1 VIAYHFERVTGAAG
15 RGYRSSR
22 IRSGAAA
29 LRSVVK
35 SLQLV
40 TAAEV
45 GLAVLRTLCSS
56 DPARIRAFIRE
67 NAGETIYKPF
77 CATQWRTTGGS
88 ACLFTAVIDESEL
101 PDDDVLRLS
110 PGIFQPRI
118 AKAYELRV
126 TMMGRHVFAAELA
139 SQSVTKAQAAPSSD
153 SIRGSWHTAVAQ
165 LVPPRTPARTPTR
178 SLRGLDEH
186 APARGRRSRYAS
198 QSRTDAGSARPRRAR
213 LSSGLDLR
221 GALWGDCWMRRA
233 IVVAGMVLGAACK
246 QPEPSEPLKL
256 EEPAVAKAV
265 VEPPSPMCKAC
276 PAGRGPPGEGDLAV
290 IQPVRK
296 LLALCGSS
304 GEGKWRVDY
313 VVPGR
318 DAYIQDQIFTGGEA
332 TKKCLSDQLAAF
344 EWPAGYRAK
353 VVAYSE
359 VDREMSEETLRT
371 MNALYDE
378 LEQCRKDGSTS
389 EYEFDLNVKDG
400 SGSTV
405 TNAMFRIGADEQACF
420 LAAVGRLRPPQPWSL
435 RLKLTRGDGP
445 FDDP

>member
-1 VIAYHFERVTGAAG
+1 MDHAG
-15 RGYRSSR
+15 RVDVGEL
-22 IRSGAAA
+22 IGGA
-29 LRSVVK
+29 R
-35 SLQLV
+35 Q
-40 TAAEV
+40 
-45 GLAVLRTLCSS
+45 
-56 DPARIRAFIRE
+56 
-67 NAGETIYKPF
+67 N
-77 CATQWRTTGGS
+77 
-88 ACLFTAVIDESEL
+88 
-101 PDDDVLRLS
+101 
-110 PGIFQPRI
+110 
-118 AKAYELRV
+118 
-126 TMMGRHVFAAELA
+126 
-139 SQSVTKAQAAPSSD
+139 QA
-153 SIRGSWHTAVAQ
+153 
-165 LVPPRTPARTPTR
+165 
-178 SLRGLDEH
+178 
-186 APARGRRSRYAS
+186 
-198 QSRTDAGSARPRRAR
+198 RTDAGSARPQRPAR
-213 LSSGLDLR
+213 LSSAGLDLR

-233 IVVAGMVLGAACK
+233 IVVVGMVLGAACK

-256 EEPAVAKAV
+256 EEPAAAKAV
-265 VEPPSPMCKAC
+265 VEPPSPICKAC
-276 PAGRGPPGEGDLAV
+276 PPGRRPPGEGDLAV

-296 LLALCGSS
+296 LLALCSSS

-332 TKKCLSDQLAAF
+332 TKKCLSDQLAGF